1 MYQIGDKAS
10 WQSLNRA
17 YTGEVVGF
25 YGHFAVVKIDGSG
38 KTMLLDNRQP
48 TTKKNYYEQD
58 NQTHPRH
65 RR

>member
-48 TTKKNYYEQD
+48 TTKKKLL
-58 NQTHPRH
+58 
-65 RR
+65 